1 MHVSWKPRTCAA
13 SRYWTLLK
21 SKTHCAADGKVSASL
36 PRLPLA
42 TGILIESWEP
52 CSSAL
57 EKEFGDLST
66 RAYSAR
72 RPPFC
77 LPAGKATAGPALSP
91 ILLNKLFLRG
101 LPAVGAG
108 RAFFCVLFSLPFF
121 LKDGARGR
129 ALIFSPSEHVSLHGA
144 GKLRESRTGARTKYI
159 FLASPNVSR
168 ALGPKKRRCL

>member
-108 RAFFCVLFSLPFF
+108 RAFFLRFIFSSLFSKRRSARARFDFF
-121 LKDGARGR
+121 AVRTCVPPRGR
-129 ALIFSPSEHVSLHGA
+129 QASRKQNRRTHKIYFSGVSQ
-144 GKLRESRTGARTKYI
+144 RI
-159 FLASPNVSR
+159 
-168 ALGPKKRRCL
+168 